1 MFDLGWPEL
10 LVVAI
15 VLIVVVGPK
24 DLPRVLRGFGRTT
37 SKIRSMAGEFRQQFD
52 EALREAEL
60 EDVQSLVKDAR
71 KLDPRNEI
79 KKHLSPLEEAGKDVR
94 AGLDEAMKPKPAAP
108 KPKLD
113 ESAVPAATEAVAK
126 APVKTGATR
135 KTAATS
141 SSASKKATPATKRA
155 STAAKPSGG
164 QSKSAAAKKPAA
176 RKTTTGKPAASKT
189 AATKTAATKKT
200 GSGS

>member
-94 AGLDEAMKPKPAAP
+94 AGLDEAMKPKP
-108 KPKLD
+108 KLD
-113 ESAVPAATEAVAK
+113 ESAVPTATEAVAK

-135 KTAATS
+135 KTAAIS
-141 SSASKKATPATKRA
+141 SSASKKAIPATKRA

-189 AATKTAATKKT
+189 AVTKTAATKKT